1 MIESLICSGGS
12 RLSVAALDVA
22 VRIGLS
28 YSGWC
33 RDDDPLP
40 EKYRLERIPGA
51 SHRAITEKS
60 LVASDGSLYFLHTNH
75 PSIPLETLKK
85 TALRLNK
92 PLLLIALDHENGFS
106 ASQRIAEWIGG
117 NRIRVLHVAGE
128 DEADSPSFGNR
139 VARILEATLFL
150 SMMETGIT
158 SPLQSVIKQ
167 ERSIAKVNAPETM
180 KAALN
185 HLERSLS
192 LKDRAAIA
200 NMTADELAT
209 LHFTLGAYIDNH
221 FELFSTNTALLE
233 DCRNRSGFRE
243 MAPADAAAVI
253 IRALWER
260 LRDGYRIRI
269 VK

>member
-1 MIESLICSGGS
+1 MIERLICSEGS
-12 RLSVAALDVA
+12 RLSLAALDVA

-40 EKYRLERIPGA
+40 EKYRLERISGA
-51 SHRAITEKS
+51 SHRAIIEKS
-60 LVASDGSLYFLHTNH
+60 LVASDGSLYFLQANH
-75 PSIPLETLKK
+75 PSIRLETIKK
-85 TALRLNK
+85 SALRLNK
-92 PLLLIALDHENGFS
+92 PLLLIALDQEHGFS
-106 ASQRIAEWIGG
+106 ASQRIAEWIAG
-117 NRIRVLHVAGE
+117 NRIRILHVSGD
-128 DEADSPSFGNR
+128 DEADSPSLGNR
-139 VARILEATLFL
+139 AARILEATLFL
-150 SMMETGIT
+150 SMMETGVT

-167 ERSIAKVNAPETM
+167 ERSITEVQAPETIH
-180 KAALN
+180 AALN

-200 NMTADELAT
+200 NMAADELAT

-233 DCRNRSGFRE
+233 DCRNRSGYHE